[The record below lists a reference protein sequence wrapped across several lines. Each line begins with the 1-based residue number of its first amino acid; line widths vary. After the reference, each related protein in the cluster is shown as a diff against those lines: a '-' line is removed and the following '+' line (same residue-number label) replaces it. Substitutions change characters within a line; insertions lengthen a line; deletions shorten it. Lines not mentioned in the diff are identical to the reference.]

1 MEESTNEDQE
11 IQRMRQLLKAMEF
24 DDTSVADGTI
34 KHAVLEEC
42 LFRRNNKYEKM
53 QRPLWKKWIKGLRLR

>member
-34 KHAVLEEC
+34 KHAEC
-42 LFRRNNKYEKM
+42 IDSYERKAFRD
-53 QRPLWKKWIKGLRLR
+53 